1 MGGYG
6 SEGTEE
12 LTGNSEIYEREKD
25 RVTVEWAKIKKE
37 EKWNERFGPKVTETE
52 AAKIIYNF
60 FTYNTISFSQLLLSF
75 CWI

>member
-25 RVTVEWAKIKKE
+25 RVTVE
-37 EKWNERFGPKVTETE
+37 
-52 AAKIIYNF
+52 
-60 FTYNTISFSQLLLSF
+60 
-75 CWI
+75 